1 LSYAFMA
8 EHQQTWPVA
17 VLCEVFEV
25 SRSGFYA
32 YLHRHAPPPID
43 REDVELVARVQAI
56 AAQTGQSY
64 GSRRMAKQL
73 QAEGWAVGRCKARR
87 LMREAGVAVRRPT
100 QRRPPTTDSRHGHG
114 VAPNLLARQF
124 DGEKPNQAWAG
135 DITYVWTA
143 EGWLYVAVLLDLYS
157 RKVVGWAMR
166 AHIDTDLVQ
175 AALQMAVGR
184 RQPAPGLLHHTDRG
198 SQYAGQAYQGR
209 LAAHG
214 IRCSMSRKGECLD
227 NAVAERFFGSLK
239 GERTTQRK
247 YVPRQEARADVIEY
261 IEMFY
266 NSTRLHSYL
275 GYRSPNDYEA
285 LLQVA

>member
-1 LSYAFMA
+1 MA
-8 EHQQTWPVA
+8 EHQETWPVA
-17 VLCEVFEV
+17 VLCAVLEV
-25 SRSGFYA
+25 SRSGFYT
-32 YLHRHAPPPID
+32 YLQRQAASPVD
-43 REDVELVARVQAI
+43 REQVELIARVKAI
-56 AAQTGQSY
+56 AAQTRQSY

-73 QAEGWAVGRCKARR
+73 QAEGYPVGRYRARR
-87 LMREAGVAVRRPT
+87 LMQQAGVAVHRPA
-100 QRRPPTTDSRHGHG
+100 QRRPQTTDSRHQHG

-124 DGEKPNQAWAG
+124 DVEQPDQAWVG

-143 EGWLYVAVLLDLYS
+143 EGWLYVSVLLDLYS
-157 RKVVGWAMR
+157 RKVVGWAMS
-166 AHIDTDLVQ
+166 AQIDAALVQ
-175 AALQMAVGR
+175 AAWQMAVGR

-198 SQYAGQAYQGR
+198 SQYACQAYQGL

-239 GERTTQRK
+239 GERTAHRAYAT
-247 YVPRQEARADVIEY
+247 RQDARADVMEY

-275 GYRSPNDYEA
+275 GYQSPNDYEA
-285 LLQVA
+285 LGKVA

>member
-1 LSYAFMA
+1 VAA
-8 EHQQTWPVA
+8 HQETWPVA

-32 YLHRHAPPPID
+32 YLQRQAASPVD
-43 REDVELVARVQAI
+43 REEVELIARVKAI
-56 AAQTGQSY
+56 AAQTGQSD

-73 QAEGWAVGRCKARR
+73 QAEGFAVGRCKARR
-87 LMREAGVAVRRPT
+87 LMQEAAVVVRRPT
-100 QRRPPTTDSRHGHG
+100 HRRPLTTNSRHGYG
-114 VAPNLLARQF
+114 IAPNLLARQF
-124 DGEKPNQAWAG
+124 DVEQPDQAWVG

-143 EGWLYVAVLLDLYS
+143 EGWLYVSVLLDLYS
-157 RKVVGWAMR
+157 RKVVGWAMS
-166 AHIDTDLVQ
+166 AHIDADLVR

-198 SQYAGQAYQGR
+198 SQYAGQVYQGL

-239 GERTTQRK
+239 GEWTAHRAYAT
-247 YVPRQEARADVIEY
+247 RQDARADIIEY

-285 LLQVA
+285 LLKVA